1 MNNKFRKKIL
11 IDFDGVLNDYDG
23 NFNKNELP
31 KIKEGAKEFIE
42 KLNESADLYLFTTR
56 NLMLS
61 AKWLQ
66 ENNIDKYFQDI
77 TNIKI
82 PSYLYIDDR
91 CICFKGEYD
100 KTLDEI
106 NNFRVYWRKD

>member
-1 MNNKFRKKIL
+1 MTKVTNCQTDKNGINIMNNKFRKKIL

-66 ENNIDKYFQDI
+66 ENNIDKYLLFV
-77 TNIKI
+77 
-82 PSYLYIDDR
+82 
-91 CICFKGEYD
+91 C
-100 KTLDEI
+100 
-106 NNFRVYWRKD
+106 